1 MEHVSPHT
9 VARPAWRATRPAL
22 TERTRPCQIAAA
34 SPPVPAGKIT
44 RVAVTYT
51 VSADQGLRHTFHGL
65 ARMQRHIR
73 PERLAELMEDLTV
86 ICEELLA
93 ERAQPSCTALPAPAV
108 RQPFERT
115 LRAVE

>member
-1 MEHVSPHT
+1 M
-9 VARPAWRATRPAL
+9 ARNQAGTDREDPAMPDRRS
-22 TERTRPCQIAAA
+22 Q
-34 SPPVPAGKIT
+34 PVPAGKIT
-44 RVAVTYT
+44 RIAVTYT
-51 VSADQGLRHTFHGL
+51 VSTDQGLRHTFHGL